1 MKKIL
6 IVVLGLVVSATS
18 AFALDTN
25 KYEVFSILDNES
37 TFYGLVSYLDV
48 DNNQVEKLD
57 IVFSMTE
64 EKMASA
70 LKENNEV
77 AAEKAMYFNLANAKS
92 VLNEGQYKKYLAI
105 INATVNNSKSIDY
118 SDTETL
124 VTAL

>member
-6 IVVLGLVVSATS
+6 TVVLGLVVSATS

-25 KYEVFSILDNES
+25 KYEAFRKLNNES
-37 TFYGLVSYLDV
+37 TFYELVHYLDV
-48 DNNQVEKLD
+48 DNSQANELE
-57 IVFSMTE
+57 IVFSITE
-64 EKMASA
+64 DKMASA

-92 VLNEGQYKKYLAI
+92 VLGEGQYKKYLAL
-105 INATVNNSKSIDY
+105 INATVNNSKSNAY
-118 SDTETL
+118 SDTETF

>member
-6 IVVLGLVVSATS
+6 IVFLGLVVSATS

-25 KYEVFSILDNES
+25 KYGVFSILNNES

-48 DNNQVEKLD
+48 DNSQAKELD

-77 AAEKAMYFNLANAKS
+77 AAEKAMYFNLGNVKS
-92 VLNEGQYKKYLAI
+92 VLSEKQYKKYLAI
-105 INATVNNSKSIDY
+105 INATVNNSKSSAY

-124 VTAL
+124 VSVL

>member
-6 IVVLGLVVSATS
+6 TVVLGLVVSATS

-25 KYEVFSILDNES
+25 KYEAFRKLNNES
-37 TFYGLVSYLDV
+37 TFYELVHYLDV
-48 DNNQVEKLD
+48 DNSQANELE
-57 IVFSMTE
+57 IVFSITE
-64 EKMASA
+64 DKMASA

-77 AAEKAMYFNLANAKS
+77 AAEKAMYFNLGNAKS

>member
-25 KYEVFSILDNES
+25 KYGVFSILNNES
-37 TFYGLVSYLDV
+37 TFYGLVRYLDV
-48 DNNQVEKLD
+48 DSNQVEKLD
-57 IVFSMTE
+57 IAFSMTE
-64 EKMASA
+64 DKMEAALEK
-70 LKENNEV
+70 NNEV

>member
-37 TFYGLVSYLDV
+37 TFYGLVRYLDV
-48 DNNQVEKLD
+48 DSNQVEKLD
-57 IVFSMTE
+57 IAFSMTE
-64 EKMASA
+64 DKMEAALEK
-70 LKENNEV
+70 NNEV
-77 AAEKAMYFNLANAKS
+77 AAEKAMYFNLKNVKS
-92 VLNEGQYKKYLAI
+92 VLSDAQYKKYLTL
-105 INATVNNSKSIDY
+105 INATVNNTKSNAY
-118 SDTETL
+118 SDTETF

>member
-77 AAEKAMYFNLANAKS
+77 AAEKAMYFNLGNAKS

>member
-25 KYEVFSILDNES
+25 KYGVFSILNNES

-48 DNNQVEKLD
+48 DNSQAKELD

-64 EKMASA
+64 DKMASA

-77 AAEKAMYFNLANAKS
+77 AAEKAMYFNLGNVKS
-92 VLNEGQYKKYLAI
+92 VLSEKQYKKYLAI
-105 INATVNNSKSIDY
+105 INATVNNSKSSAYI
-118 SDTETL
+118 DTETL
-124 VTAL
+124 VSVL

>member
-25 KYEVFSILDNES
+25 KYEAFRKLNNES
-37 TFYGLVSYLDV
+37 TFYGLVRYLDV
-48 DNNQVEKLD
+48 DSSQAKELD

-64 EKMASA
+64 DKMASA

-77 AAEKAMYFNLANAKS
+77 AAEKAMYFNLGNVKS
-92 VLNEGQYKKYLAI
+92 VLSEEQYKKYLVL
-105 INATVNNSKSIDY
+105 INVSVYNNN
-118 SDTETL
+118 TETYVAGL
-124 VTAL
+124 

>member
-77 AAEKAMYFNLANAKS
+77 AAEKAMYFNLGNAKC

>member
-6 IVVLGLVVSATS
+6 TVILGLVVSATS

-77 AAEKAMYFNLANAKS
+77 AAEKAMYFNLGNVKS
-92 VLNEGQYKKYLAI
+92 VLSEKQYKKYLAI

>member
-6 IVVLGLVVSATS
+6 TVILGLVVTATS

-25 KYEVFSILDNES
+25 KYEAFRKLNNES
-37 TFYGLVSYLDV
+37 TFYGLVRYLDV
-48 DNNQVEKLD
+48 DRSQANELE
-57 IVFSMTE
+57 IVFSITE
-64 EKMASA
+64 YKMASA
-70 LKENNEV
+70 LKEKNEV
-77 AAEKAMYFNLANAKS
+77 AAVKAMYFNLGNVNS
-92 VLNEGQYKKYLAI
+92 ILGEGQYKKYLAL

>member
-6 IVVLGLVVSATS
+6 IVVFGLVVSATS

-25 KYEVFSILDNES
+25 KYGVFSILNNES

-48 DNNQVEKLD
+48 DNSQAKELD

-64 EKMASA
+64 DKMASA

-77 AAEKAMYFNLANAKS
+77 AAEKAMYFNLGNVKS
-92 VLNEGQYKKYLAI
+92 VLSEGQYKKYLAL
-105 INATVNNSKSIDY
+105 INATVNNSRLNTY

-124 VTAL
+124 VTVL